1 MKKNKKRLLISI
13 LVLFVV
19 WCGVLAYIIISDN
32 NNQEDKGALGIENIT
47 TLDNINVKI
56 GNDFYVRDEGE
67 KLVVYDFN
75 NNFIS
80 EYTDEYTS
88 YEIFDKRLIIVT
100 NKNNKKIIN
109 KNSHEMVAGSH
120 VKYSQD
126 NKYILVDNAVYDYN
140 LRKVYVLDFTGDFE
154 YSAEF
159 ANDLLIIN
167 SYQKN
172 SKSVI
177 IDLSEKKELW
187 SNFSNSA
194 SYRDGEKTTYLRFMK
209 NKKGYLLNT
218 KTKQI
223 EYEDI
228 TYKEESYMDYN
239 IFTYKD
245 NIIYI
250 DNGVSYVQSA
260 NNTYTFTGL
269 DKGTYNIKAYVQD
282 SNGKNSEIISKTI
295 EITSITLA
303 DYVKSLYTGTQGNN
317 GIYYHDA
324 NLTNGAN
331 DNSYRYAGAN
341 PNNYVCF
348 GSTET
353 SCPTDNLYR
362 IIGVFGDKVKLIKY
376 DYANSN
382 LLRENGEYSRDTYSK
397 SKFSTYKGELT
408 TINRYYWNL
417 STQTNTWS
425 ESSLNKVNL
434 NKNFIN
440 NIRSEWASKIDTTT
454 WKVGGNTWANIGT
467 SVPATAYQNEIVNPV
482 TTNTTDSKTEYKAKV
497 GLMYVSDYGF
507 AAAPSAWTLVGWDSD
522 STKDY
527 RTATSI
533 NWMYMGLD
541 EWLISR
547 NADGSGSAFLVDNY
561 GRVGYGSVSGD
572 NYGVRPS
579 FNLSSSITYV
589 SGSGTSSDPIRIN

>member
-1 MKKNKKRLLISI
+1 MKKVVKKIALLLIVFGIGVGVTLLYTNNKYKVYEEEEPKQIKKHIDTISMMLETEAGSGNYEMTTSSSWPTDGYVFNTELSKCENGGELSWDDANKTVLMSGNVSDKCYVYFDKYNPITINNNSI
-13 LVLFVV
+13 TSN
-19 WCGVLAYIIISDN
+19 GNSITIIID
-32 NNQEDKGALGIENIT
+32 AT
-47 TLDNINVKI
+47 
-56 GNDFYVRDEGE
+56 
-67 KLVVYDFN
+67 
-75 NNFIS
+75 
-80 EYTDEYTS
+80 
-88 YEIFDKRLIIVT
+88 
-100 NKNNKKIIN
+100 
-109 KNSHEMVAGSH
+109 AGTGTIA
-120 VKYSQD
+120 KY
-126 NKYILVDNAVYDYN
+126 L
-140 LRKVYVLDFTGDFE
+140 
-154 YSAEF
+154 YS
-159 ANDLLIIN
+159 
-167 SYQKN
+167 K
-172 SKSVI
+172 
-177 IDLSEKKELW
+177 
-187 SNFSNSA
+187 
-194 SYRDGEKTTYLRFMK
+194 
-209 NKKGYLLNT
+209 
-218 KTKQI
+218 
-223 EYEDI
+223 
-228 TYKEESYMDYN
+228 
-239 IFTYKD
+239 
-245 NIIYI
+245 

-382 LLRENGEYSRDTYSK
+382 LLGENGEYSRDTYSK

-417 STQTNTWS
+417 STKTNTWS

-454 WKVGGNTWANIGT
+454 WKVGGNTWANIGEQ
-467 SVPATAYQNEIVNPV
+467 PAKTAYQNEIVNPV
-482 TTNTTDSKTEYKAKV
+482 ITNTTDSKTEYKAKV
-497 GLMYVSDYGF
+497 GLMYVSNYGF

-533 NWMYMGLD
+533 NWIYMGLD

-561 GRVGYGSVSGD
+561 GRVSYGSVSGD

-579 FNLSSSITYV
+579 FNLSSFITYV
-589 SGSGTSSDPIRIN
+589 SGSGTQSDPIRIN

>member
-1 MKKNKKRLLISI
+1 MKKVVKKIALLLIVFGIGVGVTLLYTNNKYKVYEEEECKQIKKHVDTISMM
-13 LVLFVV
+13 LETEAGSGNYEMTTSSSWPTDGYVFNTELSKCENGGELSWDDANKTVLMSGNV
-19 WCGVLAYIIISDN
+19 SDKCYVYFDKYNPITIN
-32 NNQEDKGALGIENIT
+32 NNSVTSNGNSIT
-47 TLDNINVKI
+47 ITIDA
-56 GNDFYVRDEGE
+56 
-67 KLVVYDFN
+67 
-75 NNFIS
+75 
-80 EYTDEYTS
+80 T
-88 YEIFDKRLIIVT
+88 
-100 NKNNKKIIN
+100 
-109 KNSHEMVAGSH
+109 AGTGTIA
-120 VKYSQD
+120 KY
-126 NKYILVDNAVYDYN
+126 L
-140 LRKVYVLDFTGDFE
+140 
-154 YSAEF
+154 YS
-159 ANDLLIIN
+159 
-167 SYQKN
+167 K
-172 SKSVI
+172 
-177 IDLSEKKELW
+177 
-187 SNFSNSA
+187 
-194 SYRDGEKTTYLRFMK
+194 
-209 NKKGYLLNT
+209 
-218 KTKQI
+218 
-223 EYEDI
+223 
-228 TYKEESYMDYN
+228 
-239 IFTYKD
+239 
-245 NIIYI
+245 

-382 LLRENGEYSRDTYSK
+382 LLGENGEYSRDTYSK

-434 NKNFIN
+434 NTNFIN

-561 GRVGYGSVSGD
+561 GRVSYGSVSGD

-579 FNLSSSITYV
+579 FNLLSSVTYV

>member
-1 MKKNKKRLLISI
+1 MKKVVKKIALLLLVFGIGVGVTLLYMNNKYKVYEEEEPKQIKKHVDTISMM
-13 LVLFVV
+13 LETEAGSGNYEMTTSSSWPTDGYVFNTELSKCENGGELSWDDANKTVLMSGNV
-19 WCGVLAYIIISDN
+19 SDKCYVYFDKYNPITIN
-32 NNQEDKGALGIENIT
+32 NNSVTSNGNSIT
-47 TLDNINVKI
+47 ITIDA
-56 GNDFYVRDEGE
+56 
-67 KLVVYDFN
+67 
-75 NNFIS
+75 
-80 EYTDEYTS
+80 T
-88 YEIFDKRLIIVT
+88 
-100 NKNNKKIIN
+100 
-109 KNSHEMVAGSH
+109 AGTGTIA
-120 VKYSQD
+120 KY
-126 NKYILVDNAVYDYN
+126 L
-140 LRKVYVLDFTGDFE
+140 
-154 YSAEF
+154 YS
-159 ANDLLIIN
+159 
-167 SYQKN
+167 K
-172 SKSVI
+172 
-177 IDLSEKKELW
+177 
-187 SNFSNSA
+187 
-194 SYRDGEKTTYLRFMK
+194 
-209 NKKGYLLNT
+209 
-218 KTKQI
+218 
-223 EYEDI
+223 
-228 TYKEESYMDYN
+228 
-239 IFTYKD
+239 
-245 NIIYI
+245 

-434 NKNFIN
+434 NTNFIN

-561 GRVGYGSVSGD
+561 GRVSYGSVSGD

-579 FNLSSSITYV
+579 FSLLPSITYK
-589 SGSGTSSDPIRIN
+589 SGSGTQSDPIRIN

>member
-1 MKKNKKRLLISI
+1 MKKVVKKIALLLIVFGIGVGVTLLYTNNKYKVYEEEECKQIKKHVDTISMM
-13 LVLFVV
+13 LETEAGSGNYEMTTSSSWPTDGYVFNTELSKCENGGELSWDDANKTVLMSGNV
-19 WCGVLAYIIISDN
+19 SDKCYVYFDKYNPITIN
-32 NNQEDKGALGIENIT
+32 NNSIT
-47 TLDNINVKI
+47 SN
-56 GNDFYVRDEGE
+56 GNSITITIDA
-67 KLVVYDFN
+67 
-75 NNFIS
+75 
-80 EYTDEYTS
+80 T
-88 YEIFDKRLIIVT
+88 
-100 NKNNKKIIN
+100 
-109 KNSHEMVAGSH
+109 AGTGTIA
-120 VKYSQD
+120 KY
-126 NKYILVDNAVYDYN
+126 L
-140 LRKVYVLDFTGDFE
+140 
-154 YSAEF
+154 YS
-159 ANDLLIIN
+159 
-167 SYQKN
+167 K
-172 SKSVI
+172 
-177 IDLSEKKELW
+177 
-187 SNFSNSA
+187 
-194 SYRDGEKTTYLRFMK
+194 
-209 NKKGYLLNT
+209 
-218 KTKQI
+218 
-223 EYEDI
+223 
-228 TYKEESYMDYN
+228 
-239 IFTYKD
+239 
-245 NIIYI
+245 

-382 LLRENGEYSRDTYSK
+382 LLGENGEYSRDTYSK

-440 NIRSEWASKIDTTT
+440 NIRSEWASKIETTT

-467 SVPATAYQNEIVNPV
+467 SVPAIAYQNEIVNPV

-561 GRVGYGSVSGD
+561 GRVSYGSVSGD

-579 FNLSSSITYV
+579 FSLLPSITYK
-589 SGSGTSSDPIRIN
+589 SGSGTQSDPIRIN

>member
-1 MKKNKKRLLISI
+1 MKKVVKKIALLLIVFGIGVGVTLLYTNNKYKVYEEEECKQIKKHVDTISMM
-13 LVLFVV
+13 LETEAGSGNYEMTTSSSWPTDGYVFNTELSKCENGGELSWDDANKTVLMSGNV
-19 WCGVLAYIIISDN
+19 SDKCYVYFDKYNPITIN
-32 NNQEDKGALGIENIT
+32 NNSVTSNGNSIT
-47 TLDNINVKI
+47 ITIDA
-56 GNDFYVRDEGE
+56 
-67 KLVVYDFN
+67 
-75 NNFIS
+75 
-80 EYTDEYTS
+80 T
-88 YEIFDKRLIIVT
+88 
-100 NKNNKKIIN
+100 
-109 KNSHEMVAGSH
+109 AGTGTIA
-120 VKYSQD
+120 KY
-126 NKYILVDNAVYDYN
+126 L
-140 LRKVYVLDFTGDFE
+140 
-154 YSAEF
+154 YS
-159 ANDLLIIN
+159 
-167 SYQKN
+167 K
-172 SKSVI
+172 
-177 IDLSEKKELW
+177 
-187 SNFSNSA
+187 
-194 SYRDGEKTTYLRFMK
+194 
-209 NKKGYLLNT
+209 
-218 KTKQI
+218 
-223 EYEDI
+223 
-228 TYKEESYMDYN
+228 
-239 IFTYKD
+239 
-245 NIIYI
+245 

-434 NKNFIN
+434 NTNFIN

-527 RTATSI
+527 RTATNI

-561 GRVGYGSVSGD
+561 GRVSYGSVSGD
-572 NYGVRPS
+572 NYAVRPS

>member
-1 MKKNKKRLLISI
+1 MKKVDKKIALLLIVFGIGVGVTLLYTNNKYKVYEEEECKQIKKHVDTISMM
-13 LVLFVV
+13 LETEAGSGNYEMTTSSSWPTDGYVFNTELSKCENGGELSWDDANKTVLMSGNV
-19 WCGVLAYIIISDN
+19 SDKCYVYFDKYNPITIN
-32 NNQEDKGALGIENIT
+32 NNSIT
-47 TLDNINVKI
+47 SN
-56 GNDFYVRDEGE
+56 GNSITITIDA
-67 KLVVYDFN
+67 
-75 NNFIS
+75 
-80 EYTDEYTS
+80 T
-88 YEIFDKRLIIVT
+88 
-100 NKNNKKIIN
+100 
-109 KNSHEMVAGSH
+109 AGTGTIA
-120 VKYSQD
+120 KY
-126 NKYILVDNAVYDYN
+126 L
-140 LRKVYVLDFTGDFE
+140 
-154 YSAEF
+154 YS
-159 ANDLLIIN
+159 
-167 SYQKN
+167 K
-172 SKSVI
+172 
-177 IDLSEKKELW
+177 
-187 SNFSNSA
+187 
-194 SYRDGEKTTYLRFMK
+194 
-209 NKKGYLLNT
+209 
-218 KTKQI
+218 
-223 EYEDI
+223 
-228 TYKEESYMDYN
+228 
-239 IFTYKD
+239 
-245 NIIYI
+245 

-434 NKNFIN
+434 NTNFIN

-561 GRVGYGSVSGD
+561 GRVSYGSVSGD

-579 FNLSSSITYV
+579 FNLLSSVTYV

>member
-1 MKKNKKRLLISI
+1 MILLIVFGIGVGVTLLYTNNKFKVYEEEESKQI
-13 LVLFVV
+13 KKHVDTISMMLETEAGSGNYEMTTSSSWPTDGYVFNTELSKCENGGELSWDDANKTVLMSGNV
-19 WCGVLAYIIISDN
+19 SDKCYVYFDKYNPITIN
-32 NNQEDKGALGIENIT
+32 NNSVTSNGNSIT
-47 TLDNINVKI
+47 ITIDA
-56 GNDFYVRDEGE
+56 
-67 KLVVYDFN
+67 
-75 NNFIS
+75 
-80 EYTDEYTS
+80 T
-88 YEIFDKRLIIVT
+88 
-100 NKNNKKIIN
+100 
-109 KNSHEMVAGSH
+109 AGTGTIA
-120 VKYSQD
+120 KY
-126 NKYILVDNAVYDYN
+126 L
-140 LRKVYVLDFTGDFE
+140 
-154 YSAEF
+154 YS
-159 ANDLLIIN
+159 
-167 SYQKN
+167 K
-172 SKSVI
+172 
-177 IDLSEKKELW
+177 
-187 SNFSNSA
+187 
-194 SYRDGEKTTYLRFMK
+194 
-209 NKKGYLLNT
+209 
-218 KTKQI
+218 
-223 EYEDI
+223 
-228 TYKEESYMDYN
+228 
-239 IFTYKD
+239 
-245 NIIYI
+245 

-303 DYVKSLYTGTQGNN
+303 DYVKSLYTGTQGANN
-317 GIYYHDA
+317 IYHHTST
-324 NLTNGAN
+324 LTNGAG
-331 DNSYRYAGAN
+331 DNSYRYAGSSERV
-341 PNNYVCF
+341 NNFVCF
-348 GSTET
+348 GTNT
-353 SCPTDNLYR
+353 TPCPTDNLYR
-362 IIGVFGDKVKLIKY
+362 IIGVFGDQVKLIKY

-382 LLRENGEYSRDTYSK
+382 LLGENGEYSRDTYSK

-454 WKVGGNTWANIGT
+454 WKVGGNTWANIGEQ
-467 SVPATAYQNEIVNPV
+467 PAKTAYQNEIVNPV

-561 GRVGYGSVSGD
+561 GRVSYGSVSGD

-579 FNLSSSITYV
+579 FNLSSFITYV
-589 SGSGTSSDPIRIN
+589 SGSGTQSDPIRIN

>member
-1 MKKNKKRLLISI
+1 MKKVVKKIALLLIVFGIGVGVTLLYTNNKYKVYEEEECKQIKKHVDTISMM
-13 LVLFVV
+13 LETEAGSGNYEMTTSSSWPTDGYVFNTELSKCENGGELSWDDANKTVLMSGNV
-19 WCGVLAYIIISDN
+19 SDKCYVYFDKYNPITIN
-32 NNQEDKGALGIENIT
+32 NNSVTSNGNSIT
-47 TLDNINVKI
+47 ITIDA
-56 GNDFYVRDEGE
+56 
-67 KLVVYDFN
+67 
-75 NNFIS
+75 
-80 EYTDEYTS
+80 T
-88 YEIFDKRLIIVT
+88 
-100 NKNNKKIIN
+100 
-109 KNSHEMVAGSH
+109 AGTGTIA
-120 VKYSQD
+120 KY
-126 NKYILVDNAVYDYN
+126 L
-140 LRKVYVLDFTGDFE
+140 
-154 YSAEF
+154 YS
-159 ANDLLIIN
+159 
-167 SYQKN
+167 K
-172 SKSVI
+172 
-177 IDLSEKKELW
+177 
-187 SNFSNSA
+187 
-194 SYRDGEKTTYLRFMK
+194 
-209 NKKGYLLNT
+209 
-218 KTKQI
+218 
-223 EYEDI
+223 
-228 TYKEESYMDYN
+228 
-239 IFTYKD
+239 
-245 NIIYI
+245 

-282 SNGKNSEIISKTI
+282 SNGKNSEIIYKTI

-382 LLRENGEYSRDTYSK
+382 LLGENGEYSRDTYSK

-440 NIRSEWASKIDTTT
+440 NIRSEWASKIETTT

-561 GRVGYGSVSGD
+561 GRVSYGSVSGD

-579 FNLSSSITYV
+579 FSLLPSITYK
-589 SGSGTSSDPIRIN
+589 SGSGTQSDPIRIN

>member
-1 MKKNKKRLLISI
+1 MKKEVKKVALLLIVFGIGVGVTLLYMNNKYKVYEEEEPKQIKKHIDTISMM
-13 LVLFVV
+13 LETEAGSGNYEMTTSSSWPTDGYVFNTELSKCENGGELSWDDANKTVLMSGNV
-19 WCGVLAYIIISDN
+19 SDKCYVYFDKYNPITIN
-32 NNQEDKGALGIENIT
+32 NNSVTSNGNSIT
-47 TLDNINVKI
+47 ITIDA
-56 GNDFYVRDEGE
+56 
-67 KLVVYDFN
+67 
-75 NNFIS
+75 
-80 EYTDEYTS
+80 T
-88 YEIFDKRLIIVT
+88 
-100 NKNNKKIIN
+100 
-109 KNSHEMVAGSH
+109 AGTGTIA
-120 VKYSQD
+120 KY
-126 NKYILVDNAVYDYN
+126 L
-140 LRKVYVLDFTGDFE
+140 
-154 YSAEF
+154 YS
-159 ANDLLIIN
+159 
-167 SYQKN
+167 K
-172 SKSVI
+172 
-177 IDLSEKKELW
+177 
-187 SNFSNSA
+187 
-194 SYRDGEKTTYLRFMK
+194 
-209 NKKGYLLNT
+209 
-218 KTKQI
+218 
-223 EYEDI
+223 
-228 TYKEESYMDYN
+228 
-239 IFTYKD
+239 
-245 NIIYI
+245 

-382 LLRENGEYSRDTYSK
+382 LLGENGEYSRDTYSK

-440 NIRSEWASKIDTTT
+440 NIRSEWASKIETTT

-561 GRVGYGSVSGD
+561 GRVSYGSVSGD

-579 FNLSSSITYV
+579 FILLPSITYK
-589 SGSGTSSDPIRIN
+589 SGSGTQSDPIRIN

>member
-1 MKKNKKRLLISI
+1 MKKVVKKIALLLIVFGIGVGVTLLYTNNKFKVYEEEECKQIKKHVDTISMM
-13 LVLFVV
+13 LETEAGSGNYEMTTSSSWPTDGYVFNTELSKCENGGELSWDDANKTVLMSGNV
-19 WCGVLAYIIISDN
+19 SDKCYVYFDKYNPITIN
-32 NNQEDKGALGIENIT
+32 NNSIT
-47 TLDNINVKI
+47 SN
-56 GNDFYVRDEGE
+56 GNSITITIDA
-67 KLVVYDFN
+67 
-75 NNFIS
+75 
-80 EYTDEYTS
+80 T
-88 YEIFDKRLIIVT
+88 
-100 NKNNKKIIN
+100 
-109 KNSHEMVAGSH
+109 AGTGTIA
-120 VKYSQD
+120 KY
-126 NKYILVDNAVYDYN
+126 L
-140 LRKVYVLDFTGDFE
+140 
-154 YSAEF
+154 YS
-159 ANDLLIIN
+159 
-167 SYQKN
+167 K
-172 SKSVI
+172 
-177 IDLSEKKELW
+177 
-187 SNFSNSA
+187 
-194 SYRDGEKTTYLRFMK
+194 
-209 NKKGYLLNT
+209 
-218 KTKQI
+218 
-223 EYEDI
+223 
-228 TYKEESYMDYN
+228 
-239 IFTYKD
+239 
-245 NIIYI
+245 

-382 LLRENGEYSRDTYSK
+382 LLGENGEYSRDTYSK

-440 NIRSEWASKIDTTT
+440 NIRSEWASKIETTT

-561 GRVGYGSVSGD
+561 GRVSYGSVSGD

-579 FNLSSSITYV
+579 FSLLPSITYK
-589 SGSGTSSDPIRIN
+589 SGSGTQSDPIRIN

>member
-1 MKKNKKRLLISI
+1 M
-13 LVLFVV
+13 VFYCLF
-19 WCGVLAYIIISDN
+19 S
-32 NNQEDKGALGIENIT
+32 
-47 TLDNINVKI
+47 
-56 GNDFYVRDEGE
+56 
-67 KLVVYDFN
+67 
-75 NNFIS
+75 
-80 EYTDEYTS
+80 
-88 YEIFDKRLIIVT
+88 
-100 NKNNKKIIN
+100 
-109 KNSHEMVAGSH
+109 
-120 VKYSQD
+120 
-126 NKYILVDNAVYDYN
+126 
-140 LRKVYVLDFTGDFE
+140 
-154 YSAEF
+154 
-159 ANDLLIIN
+159 
-167 SYQKN
+167 
-172 SKSVI
+172 
-177 IDLSEKKELW
+177 
-187 SNFSNSA
+187 
-194 SYRDGEKTTYLRFMK
+194 
-209 NKKGYLLNT
+209 
-218 KTKQI
+218 
-223 EYEDI
+223 
-228 TYKEESYMDYN
+228 
-239 IFTYKD
+239 
-245 NIIYI
+245 
-250 DNGVSYVQSA
+250 
-260 NNTYTFTGL
+260 
-269 DKGTYNIKAYVQD
+269 
-282 SNGKNSEIISKTI
+282 
-295 EITSITLA
+295 
-303 DYVKSLYTGTQGNN
+303 
-317 GIYYHDA
+317 
-324 NLTNGAN
+324 
-331 DNSYRYAGAN
+331 
-341 PNNYVCF
+341 
-348 GSTET
+348 T

-434 NKNFIN
+434 NTNFIN

-482 TTNTTDSKTEYKAKV
+482 TTNTTDSKTEDKAKV